1 MSRAPGYLKQLAAIG
16 LVAVSA
22 LVAAGAAAAEPSQD
36 SAGGIEKVVV
46 VGLDGTMFRKV
57 QEAKATR
64 LLRLAA
70 EGTLG
75 QRSIAPH
82 ITVSG
87 PSWASVLTG
96 VWDTKHGIKDNNFTA
111 APFAK
116 YPTVFT
122 RAERARPAL
131 DTRSIASWDR
141 IPVMSGSGTPH
152 ADVDIATRKPPADPT
167 EQKIDA
173 ATTDLDVDAIT
184 KAGPDLLFTHLD
196 QVDTAGHSHGG
207 ASRDYLDAVTRV
219 DALVGRI
226 VDAVDARA
234 KAHPR
239 ERWNIIVTCDHGHKP
254 GGGHGGQSAD
264 ETANF
269 VIARGP
275 AFRRGVTTGAHSLIG
290 VTPTV
295 LDLLGVPADPVFDG
309 KSMVDNRSPRS
320 TAEATK

>member
-1 MSRAPGYLKQLAAIG
+1 MSRSPGFLKQVAAIG
-16 LVAVSA
+16 FAAVSVLA
-22 LVAAGAAAAEPSQD
+22 AAGAAAAQPSREVT
-36 SAGGIEKVVV
+36 AGTDKVVV
-46 VGLDGTMFRKV
+46 IGLDGTMFRKI

-64 LLRLAA
+64 LLRLAG
-70 EGTLG
+70 EGTLA

-82 ITVSG
+82 ITISG

-96 VWDTKHGIKDNNFTA
+96 VWDTKHGIRDNNFTA
-111 APFAK
+111 APFAE

-122 RAERARPAL
+122 RLERAKAAL
-131 DTRSIASWDR
+131 DTRSIATWDR
-141 IPVMSGSGTPH
+141 IPVMSGSGSPH
-152 ADVDIATRKPPADPT
+152 ADVNIATRKPPLDPT

-184 KAGPDLLFTHLD
+184 HSGPDLLFTHLD
-196 QVDTAGHSHGG
+196 QVDTAGHGHGA
-207 ASRDYLDAVTRV
+207 ASKDYLDAVSRV
-219 DALVGRI
+219 DGLVGRI

-275 AFRRGVTTGAHSLIG
+275 AFRRGAINHTGSLVD

-309 KSMVDNRSPRS
+309 KSLVDNRS
-320 TAEATK
+320 